1 MRVEIAD
8 SISRLALHFP
18 VGANSKR
25 MSATVQVLEKWR
37 KPLHDVASA
46 VDWLIETRDTAT
58 FPTMAQILGA
68 ITEVRAAR
76 LRLKHEAKHA
86 DVEKQLRPMTEDERD
101 QVRRVYELAKVGW
114 YWCSRRGE
122 FRGGDH
128 VSAGQVPETLIVN
141 VTREAIHAAHRRYVT
156 AAL

>member
-1 MRVEIAD
+1 MRVEIND

-18 VGANSKR
+18 VGANAKR
-25 MSATVQVLEKWR
+25 MDATTGVLEKWR
-37 KPLHDVASA
+37 KPLHDVAAA
-46 VDWLIETRDTAT
+46 VNWLIEKRDAAN
-58 FPTMAQILGA
+58 FPTTAQILTA

-76 LRLKHEAKHA
+76 LRLKHEAKSA
-86 DVEKQLRPMTEDERD
+86 DVEKQLRPLTEDERE
-101 QVRRVYELAKVGW
+101 QVHMVYELAAKGW

-128 VSAGQVPETLIVN
+128 VSAGQVPESLIVN

-156 AAL
+156 APL